1 MYDQTHENN
10 NENARKSQEGRRRKT
25 KEEGRRTKKQEE
37 GRRGL
42 WNISMWE
49 SGGCLDILGL
59 SFVKPETCL
68 VSLSSNPETCLVSPL
83 SNPETCLVSFLPNPD
98 MLGLSFV
105 KASAWSLF
113 CQTHRRVGL
122 SFVKHGDTLVMGA
135 RKTVQLRAHA
145 LAHRLRIHLRDND
158 QTRDEPVNLASPAA
172 LAHTGNL
179 NFLISGVVKHRE
191 RRWAKRLNGLPKVL
205 PQGLVHKES
214 RLPGPAPSR
223 PFWKHHGRSAVLEAS

>member
-10 NENARKSQEGRRRKT
+10 NEHARKSQEGRRRKT

-59 SFVKPETCL
+59 SFVKPECL

-83 SNPETCLVSFLPNPD
+83 PNPETCLVSFLPNPD

-113 CQTHRRVGL
+113 CQTQRRVGL
-122 SFVKHGDTLVMGA
+122 SFVNTETRLLWVPEKRFNFGHMHLHTDCGSTSATMIKRVMNPS
-135 RKTVQLRAHA
+135 TWLPLRHW
-145 LAHRLRIHLRDND
+145 
-158 QTRDEPVNLASPAA
+158 
-172 LAHTGNL
+172 HTPET
-179 NFLISGVVKHRE
+179 ST
-191 RRWAKRLNGLPKVL
+191 
-205 PQGLVHKES
+205 S
-214 RLPGPAPSR
+214 
-223 PFWKHHGRSAVLEAS
+223 

>member
-83 SNPETCLVSFLPNPD
+83 PNPETCLVSFLPNPD

-113 CQTHRRVGL
+113 CQTQRRVGL

-179 NFLISGVVKHRE
+179 NFLISGVVEAPRTAVGKTAE
-191 RRWAKRLNGLPKVL
+191 RIAEGASPGFGS
-205 PQGLVHKES
+205 QGITPARS
-214 RLPGPAPSR
+214 RA
-223 PFWKHHGRSAVLEAS
+223 